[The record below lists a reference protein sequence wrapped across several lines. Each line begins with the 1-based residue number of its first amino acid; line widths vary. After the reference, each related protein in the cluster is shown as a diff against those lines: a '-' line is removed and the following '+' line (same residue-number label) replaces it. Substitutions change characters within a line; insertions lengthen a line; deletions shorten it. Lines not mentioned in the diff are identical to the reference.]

1 MILAPQNYLLG
12 DPSRGTIHQT
22 RINSINGSVTE
33 VTKFGSG
40 VGGVGGGNGNGAGT
54 GDGQKEGNG
63 YCNPD
68 LTTWVGEVY
77 IAKYPYLPDAQ
88 LVGSIG
94 AGVEAGI
101 P

>member
-1 MILAPQNYLLG
+1 MILAPQNYLPG

-40 VGGVGGGNGNGAGT
+40 ASTGTDTGGT
-54 GDGQKEGNG
+54 GKGNG
-63 YCNPD
+63 YCAPD
-68 LTTWVGEVY
+68 LTNWVGEVY